1 MVHWGSLAGWC
12 AAFCLVGCA
21 ASPTLPEFDARLNAL
36 LPTSAVL
43 LGEQHDAP
51 EHQRIH
57 RDLIAALAQRGLLA
71 DVAIEMAEQGHSTAS
86 LDRHAREDQV
96 RSALQ
101 WRESEW
107 AWAHYG
113 PAVMTAVRAGVAVY
127 GANLP
132 RADMRTAM
140 SDTRL
145 DLLLDA
151 PALAEQQQS
160 VRTGH
165 CDLLP
170 VGQIIPMTRIQ
181 IARDVAMAR
190 TLQANLRP
198 GKTAV
203 LLAGSAH
210 VNRRLGVPLH
220 LGHGVQATT
229 VLLWAQTGRVDSE
242 PRTDFE
248 QVWQTTPLAEKDYCA
263 LFKAQTQPMPLR
275 P

>member
-21 ASPTLPEFDARLNAL
+21 ARPTLPAFDARLDAL
-36 LPTSAVL
+36 LPTSALL

-57 RDLIAALAQRGLLA
+57 RDLIAALAKRGLLA
-71 DVAIEMAEQGHSTAS
+71 GVAIEMAEQGHSTES
-86 LDRHAREDQV
+86 LDRSANEDHV

-113 PAVMTAVRAGVAVY
+113 PAVMAAVRAGVAVH

-132 RADMRTAM
+132 RAAMRTAM
-140 SDTRL
+140 SDAGL
-145 DLLLDA
+145 DQLLDA
-151 PALAEQQQS
+151 PALAEQQQN

-165 CDLLP
+165 CDRLP
-170 VGQIIPMTRIQ
+170 AGQIIPMTRIQ

-190 TLQANLRP
+190 TLQASLRP

-210 VNRRLGVPLH
+210 VNRRLGVPQH
-220 LGHGVQATT
+220 LGNGIQATT
-229 VLLWAQTGRVDSE
+229 VLLQAQATDAE
-242 PRTDFE
+242 PGTTPHFE

-263 LFKAQTQPMPLR
+263 LFSAPTQPMPLR